1 LTPQRRQLRPVANH
15 GQAHALAPLGQH
27 AQGIDQY
34 VHALVADQS
43 THEHQLARA
52 LDALVRLGL
61 CDVVDALLVLGLL
74 PSNQEDP
81 FVLLVL
87 HAANRGSHSARMI
100 NRIHRATTC
109 WR

>member
-1 LTPQRRQLRPVANH
+1 MATAADPSADSAPVASLVVS
-15 GQAHALAPLGQH
+15 LA
-27 AQGIDQY
+27 
-34 VHALVADQS
+34 VS
-43 THEHQLARA
+43 LAESLA
-52 LDALVRLGL
+52 AAAGGKGLLDDLLF
-61 CDVVDALLVLGLL
+61 DALLVLGLL

>member
-1 LTPQRRQLRPVANH
+1 MATAADPSADSAPVASLVVS
-15 GQAHALAPLGQH
+15 LA
-27 AQGIDQY
+27 A
-34 VHALVADQS
+34 S
-43 THEHQLARA
+43 LAESLA
-52 LDALVRLGL
+52 AAAGGKGLLDGL
-61 CDVVDALLVLGLL
+61 LDGLLFDALLVLGLL

-100 NRIHRATTC
+100 NHIHRATTC